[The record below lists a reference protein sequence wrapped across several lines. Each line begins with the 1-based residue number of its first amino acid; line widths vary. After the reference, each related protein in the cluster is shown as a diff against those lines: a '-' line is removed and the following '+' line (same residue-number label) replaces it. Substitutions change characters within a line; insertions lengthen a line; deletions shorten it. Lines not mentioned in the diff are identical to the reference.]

1 VTTHIS
7 EDDGDTKEGGE
18 QEHDRAKGCELE
30 VIIKSESPADS
41 DAVDTVVDLKLSEC
55 MALPAAEFVK
65 AHDLPFSSIPMIR
78 PLRKCCRT
86 NG

>member
-1 VTTHIS
+1 M
-7 EDDGDTKEGGE
+7 
-18 QEHDRAKGCELE
+18 
-30 VIIKSESPADS
+30 IKSESPADS
-41 DAVDTVVDLKLSEC
+41 EAVDTIVDLKLSEC
-55 MALPAAEFVK
+55 MALPAAQFVK